1 MHFFNENVKLQIYMC
16 YYVVAGVPQ
25 MILCKKKAKLSSQAS
40 YLRNARSE
48 AYTKEVFLRL
58 TPEKK
63 SFKQNR
69 VLSTRVLI

>member
-1 MHFFNENVKLQIYMC
+1 MC

>member
-1 MHFFNENVKLQIYMC
+1 MC

-40 YLRNARSE
+40 YLRNERSE

-58 TPEKK
+58 TPKRKFPNKTE
-63 SFKQNR
+63 F
-69 VLSTRVLI
+69 